1 MKSPRANIGSSNLRN
16 NLTDA
21 KKKLEEAEKKY
32 SDQHRLL
39 NKLRADKRST
49 ATVYENQ
56 IRNLKNQVEKKD
68 DEIKQLSKVH
78 EETERT
84 KRRLNNLKSVTQR
97 QKQAEEQL
105 NVQLN
110 EEKDK
115 VKKLLVEKITLLKR
129 MNDKGVRTES

>member
-1 MKSPRANIGSSNLRN
+1 VVQEELRVAEFELNDERLKSREDIKALNEKLSKFEKKAPWMKSPRANIGSSNLRN

-84 KRRLNNLKSVTQR
+84 KRRLNNLKSVT
-97 QKQAEEQL
+97 
-105 NVQLN
+105 
-110 EEKDK
+110 
-115 VKKLLVEKITLLKR
+115 
-129 MNDKGVRTES
+129 

>member
-1 MKSPRANIGSSNLRN
+1 MKSPRANIASSNLRN

-21 KKKLEEAEKKY
+21 KKKLEEAERKY
-32 SDQHRLL
+32 SDQSRLL

-68 DEIKQLSKVH
+68 EEIKSLQKVH

-84 KRRLNNLKSVTQR
+84 K
-97 QKQAEEQL
+97 
-105 NVQLN
+105 
-110 EEKDK
+110 
-115 VKKLLVEKITLLKR
+115 
-129 MNDKGVRTES
+129 